1 MKGEIKVDKEKK
13 IVLGL
18 WVTPEL
24 KQAVKEYCV
33 KNKKTY
39 EQFVI
44 EALRKAMKK

>member
-1 MKGEIKVDKEKK
+1 MDKKEK

-18 WVTPEL
+18 WVSPEL
-24 KQAVKEYCV
+24 KQQVKEYCV

-44 EALRKAMKK
+44 DALRKALKK